1 MIAKDAGNRYT
12 VCRMIRRPV
21 GEPEYSE
28 QIVWKGTEILMKK
41 IIVAT
46 GNEGKMV
53 EIRQILQ
60 GEDITFSSLKDEGL
74 SDIEIVED
82 GQTFEENAL
91 IKARKIAEVTG
102 QMVLADDSGLEVD
115 ALDKAPGIYSAR
127 YLGEDTPYTI
137 KNNHIIELL
146 KDAKDEERSARF
158 VCVIA
163 CVMPD
168 GETLTT
174 RGTIEGRIGY
184 EEKGENGFGYDPIF
198 YLPEKGCTTAE
209 LPPEQ
214 KNEISH
220 RGRAL
225 KAMYKKLEGVL

>member
-1 MIAKDAGNRYT
+1 MT
-12 VCRMIRRPV
+12 
-21 GEPEYSE
+21 
-28 QIVWKGTEILMKK
+28 K

-46 GNEGKMV
+46 GNQNKMK
-53 EIRQILQ
+53 EIREIIKRD
-60 GEDITFSSLKDEGL
+60 DIEFVSLKDEGL
-74 SDIEIVED
+74 QDIEIVED
-82 GQTFEENAL
+82 GKTFEENAV
-91 IKARKIAEVTG
+91 IKAKTIADITKNIVI
-102 QMVLADDSGLEVD
+102 ADDSGLEVD
-115 ALDKAPGIYSAR
+115 YLDKAPGVYSAR
-127 YLGEDTPYTI
+127 YMGEDTPYTI

-146 KDAKDEERSARF
+146 KDAKGEERSARF

-168 GETLTT
+168 GETFTT

-198 YLPEKGCTTAE
+198 YLPARGCTTAE

-225 KAMYKKLEGVL
+225 KAMYKKLEDIL

>member
-1 MIAKDAGNRYT
+1 MT
-12 VCRMIRRPV
+12 
-21 GEPEYSE
+21 
-28 QIVWKGTEILMKK
+28 K

-46 GNEGKMV
+46 GNQNKMK
-53 EIRQILQ
+53 EIREIIKRD
-60 GEDITFSSLKDEGL
+60 DIEFVSLKDEGL
-74 SDIEIVED
+74 QDIEIVED
-82 GQTFEENAL
+82 GKTFEENAV
-91 IKARKIAEVTG
+91 IKAKTIAHIKKNIVI
-102 QMVLADDSGLEVD
+102 ADDSGLEVD
-115 ALDKAPGIYSAR
+115 YLDKAPGVYSAR
-127 YLGEDTPYTI
+127 YMGEDTPYTI

-146 KDAKDEERSARF
+146 KDAKGEERSARF

-168 GETLTT
+168 GETFTT

-184 EEKGENGFGYDPIF
+184 EEKGENGLGYDPIF
-198 YLPEKGCTTAE
+198 YLPERGCTTAE

-225 KAMYKKLEGVL
+225 KAMYKKLEDIL

>member
-1 MIAKDAGNRYT
+1 MT
-12 VCRMIRRPV
+12 
-21 GEPEYSE
+21 
-28 QIVWKGTEILMKK
+28 K

-46 GNEGKMV
+46 GNQNKMK
-53 EIRQILQ
+53 EIREIIKRD
-60 GEDITFSSLKDEGL
+60 DIEFVSLKDEGL
-74 SDIEIVED
+74 QDIEIVED
-82 GQTFEENAL
+82 GKTFEENAI
-91 IKARKIAEVTG
+91 IKANAIADITKNIVI
-102 QMVLADDSGLEVD
+102 ADDSGLEVD
-115 ALDKAPGIYSAR
+115 YLDKAPGVYSAR
-127 YLGEDTPYTI
+127 YMGEDTPYTI
-137 KNNHIIELL
+137 KNNHIIDLL
-146 KDAKDEERSARF
+146 KDAKGEERSARF

-168 GETLTT
+168 GETFTT

-198 YLPEKGCTTAE
+198 YLPERGCTTAE

-225 KAMYKKLEGVL
+225 KAMYKKLEDIL